1 MDKSFQIRLINT
13 LKSIL
18 NQDDVVVK
26 DTVFGVRKVF
36 VGRQLAFK
44 IVKKTYL
51 ENLTAE
57 NRIEIK
63 QLYVD
68 GDQQIGLDQNLIAD
82 LYNATEKKIATQAQ
96 NRTTSFLSDILHN
109 AKQKTK

>member
-1 MDKSFQIRLINT
+1 MDKSFQIRLIDT

-18 NQDDVVVK
+18 NQDNIVVK

-36 VGRQLAFK
+36 IGRQLAFK

-51 ENLTAE
+51 ENLTAD

-68 GDQQIGLDQNLIAD
+68 GDLQVGLDQNLITD
-82 LYNATEKKIATQAQ
+82 LYNATEEKIATQAQ
-96 NRTTSFLSDILHN
+96 NRTTSFLSGILHTT
-109 AKQKTK
+109 KQKTK